1 MKSGRLARKLLNI
14 MPRRIS
20 ISAGEPHLWEKLEQ
34 MTHIDPA
41 VTGGVRE
48 VVLGRRI
55 MKRSEPIPAMF
66 ATGFEEIHEIDRG
79 FCAHVADVYM
89 EQDWRMTISS
99 RENNLRFR
107 IAYAGEATYF
117 DRKRRLSGDTLGCSY
132 IIRPA
137 GDSLTATFEGGKQ
150 YRYCSLNV
158 TQSYLTQTLGLAT
171 DELPKLLLAHWE
183 RRESVM
189 GLFPASKASL
199 ALASRF
205 FSTNSSSGWRDL
217 EVRAIALDLLRMLFE
232 NWRHASPRLRSS
244 MRITPLERAKLSQIL
259 ELIKEN
265 PGGTYTIPTLCRQFQ
280 MNPKK
285 LQHGFKRLCGVSIH
299 DFQTELRMEAAL
311 AMLRSGNLPIAQIAE
326 RCGFSEPTNFTA
338 AFKKHFAVLP
348 KQVRERKT
356 STP

>member
-1 MKSGRLARKLLNI
+1 MKSGRLARKLPHI

-137 GDSLTATFEGGKQ
+137 GDSLTATFEGGTQ

-158 TQSYLTQTLGLAT
+158 TQSYLTQTLGLAN

-205 FSTNSSSGWRDL
+205 FSTHSSSGWRDL

-265 PGGTYTIPTLCRQFQ
+265 PGGTYTIPALCRQFQ
-280 MNPKK
+280 MNRKK
-285 LQHGFKRLCGVSIH
+285 LHHGFKRLCGVSIH

-311 AMLRSGNLPIAQIAE
+311 AMLRSGSLPIAQIAE

-348 KQVRERKT
+348 KQVRERKA